1 MSRMISIT
9 AFAAAALAF
18 ALPFGAVSSCGGEE
32 VRFTGV
38 ELATFTVPPDTETE
52 GTLHTEVERNAG
64 FFAFLALV
72 AAVSGA
78 VLALLGRG
86 GGGICASLAIVA
98 LQLVLWAVLLTSDGG
113 SELFIGYWL
122 SLLLLVLVA
131 TAHLV
136 RTVRARRRRGDSS
149 WRYALGR
156 IALVLMPSLAVVALG
171 ILLVL
176 STG

>member
-1 MSRMISIT
+1 MSRLST
-9 AFAAAALAF
+9 AILFAGAALAF

-38 ELATFTVPPDTETE
+38 ELATFTVPPDAETE
-52 GTLHTEVERNAG
+52 GTLHSNVERNAG
-64 FFAFLALV
+64 FFALLALV

-78 VLALLGRG
+78 TLALLGRG

-131 TAHLV
+131 TVHLV
-136 RTVRARRRRGDSS
+136 RTVRARRRRGDSA

-156 IALVLMPSLAVVALG
+156 IALVLMPTLAVVTFAT
-171 ILLVL
+171 LLVL

>member
-1 MSRMISIT
+1 MSRLST
-9 AFAAAALAF
+9 AILFAGAALAF

-52 GTLHTEVERNAG
+52 GTLHKDVERNAG
-64 FFAFLALV
+64 LFALLALL

-78 VLALLGRG
+78 LALLGRG

-98 LQLVLWAVLLTSDGG
+98 MQLVLWAVLLTSDGG

-122 SLLLLVLVA
+122 SLLLLVLLA
-131 TAHLV
+131 IAYLV

-149 WRYALGR
+149 WRYVLGR
-156 IALVLMPSLAVVALG
+156 IALVLMPTLAVVGFAT
-171 ILLVL
+171 LLVL